1 MRLRRIQKMSE
12 QMIREII
19 NGSAWGHTAEEIAI
33 GMNLTVDEVNAVCEA
48 NTENI
53 HTVKAHIAEM
63 EG

>member
-1 MRLRRIQKMSE
+1 MSE